1 MKQHDARVGAFRDE
15 KRAQRRRAVTRR
27 PGEQFP
33 PHLRQRDA
41 LVRGERGDYVVRVA
55 SLASL
60 GRIRRR
66 ARVSRR
72 RRARANDFN
81 AEPSA
86 RRAGKRARETLST
99 KRFVGGDEC
108 SAAAASSR
116 AAADTPEAR
125 EARDADDVVA
135 ALAAHEG
142 VSLAE
147 MGRKLLAGSTA
158 DRAALLRAFLVAK
171 RADTGVMLFH

>member
-1 MKQHDARVGAFRDE
+1 VLVARQHEGRGAE
-15 KRAQRRRAVTRR
+15 EQRT
-27 PGEQFP
+27 
-33 PHLRQRDA
+33 
-41 LVRGERGDYVVRVA
+41 
-55 SLASL
+55 S
-60 GRIRRR
+60 
-66 ARVSRR
+66 
-72 RRARANDFN
+72 ANDFN

-86 RRAGKRARETLST
+86 RRAGKRARETLPT
-99 KRFVGGDEC
+99 KRFVGGDER